1 MMDNLTPIVAV
12 LGGLYD
18 MVPWR
23 DVFIGIAIV
32 VWFWAAVKRAH
43 TLGNKLDELG
53 RKLDELGEKL
63 DDRRSHRE
71 DRYEP

>member
-1 MMDNLTPIVAV
+1 MDNLTPIVAV
-12 LGGLYD
+12 VGGLYD

-23 DVFIGIAIV
+23 
-32 VWFWAAVKRAH
+32 RAR